1 MGISISKVR
10 IKNFRS
16 IENLELSLSTTN
28 VLIGANNCGKSNFL
42 RAINIALGQ
51 NKIVSS
57 EDIYIGKDEV
67 LDNTKCATI
76 DIMLRP
82 VDATN
87 NILST
92 FSDFWIGVFTE
103 EWITTGDPIGDY
115 VGIRTILQYDALR
128 NDYIV
133 VRKQITDWSNSI
145 SSASASRRKAFTGD
159 MNTYIS
165 AFYMDA
171 QRDVVDDI
179 KDRKSYFGRATSRVD
194 LPQEKISEIERQ
206 LNDVNSQIVENIPA
220 LNQTA
225 TRIATIA
232 STIGAANGTI
242 EIEPLARKMTDLHKG
257 MDVIFRDGEAAR
269 LSVSQ
274 HGMGT
279 RSWISFLTLGAYV
292 DWEKQ
297 RLIEDDP
304 ESESYVMLTMEEPEA
319 HLHPQAQQKL
329 YSQLCMF
336 SGQKIISTHSPSIVA
351 QVELCNLIHF
361 EKINGKT
368 HAYSFDVSA
377 YSKEE
382 KNRIK
387 REVISS
393 HGELLFAKAI
403 VLCEGITE
411 EQALPI
417 YFREKY
423 GIEPTFCGINIIG
436 IGGQNY
442 KTFLSLIKNFHI
454 QWYIFSDGESST
466 IQTVNKAVRAVFAV
480 EIEQCDNVIVLDNQE
495 DYEKHMLNNGYE
507 NEIIEAIC
515 LIEDDPNFVSEYVRT
530 RDHTVAGREKTSL
543 PKCTTCQQ
551 FIYQDVIRDY
561 SGTNGW
567 RNAIYD
573 CCTAKQAKAKYATG
587 IAERIVSVSDE
598 SRRIPPKIKSLL
610 DAMSPIMNNE
620 GESHD
625 ATITETTTNSQS

>member
-1 MGISISKVR
+1 MGILISKVR
-10 IKNFRS
+10 IENYRS
-16 IENLELSLSTTN
+16 IENLELSLSMTN

-42 RAINIALGQ
+42 KAINIALGQ

-67 LDNTKCATI
+67 LDNSKCATI

-82 VDATN
+82 VDAAN
-87 NILST
+87 KILST

-115 VGIRTILQYDALR
+115 VGIRTIIQYDALR

-133 VRKQITDWSNSI
+133 VRKQITDWGHSI
-145 SSASASRRKAFTGD
+145 SSASISRRKAFTGD

-194 LPQEKISEIERQ
+194 LPQEKVSEIERQ
-206 LNDVNSQIVENIPA
+206 LNDVNSQIVESIPA
-220 LNQTA
+220 LGQTA
-225 TRIATIA
+225 TRIAAIA
-232 STIGAANGTI
+232 STVGAANGTI

-257 MDVIFRDGEAAR
+257 IDVVFRDGEAAR

-297 RLIEDDP
+297 RLSEDDP
-304 ESESYVMLTMEEPEA
+304 ESESYIMLTMEEPEA

-329 YSQLCMF
+329 YSQLCKF

-351 QVELCNLIHF
+351 QAELCDLIHF

-368 HAYSFDVSA
+368 QACSFNAED
-377 YSKEE
+377 YTKEE
-382 KNRIK
+382 ISRIK

-417 YFREKY
+417 YFQEKY
-423 GIEPTFCGINIIG
+423 GIDPTFCGINIIG

-454 QWYIFSDGESST
+454 HWYIFSDGESST
-466 IQTVNKAVRAVFAV
+466 IRTVKKAVRDVFGT
-480 EIEQCDNVIVLDNQE
+480 EIDQCDNVIILDNQE
-495 DYEKHMLNNGYE
+495 DYEKHLLNNGYE
-507 NEIIEAIC
+507 NEIVEAIC
-515 LIEDDPNFVSEYVRT
+515 LIEGDTDFVSEYVRT

-543 PKCTTCQQ
+543 PKCTVCQQ

-561 SGTNGW
+561 SGTDGW

-573 CCTAKQAKAKYATG
+573 CCTAKQAKAKYAIG
-587 IAERIVSVSDE
+587 VAEKIVSVSDE
-598 SRRIPPKIKSLL
+598 SRRIPPKINSLL
-610 DAMSPIMNNE
+610 DAMSPIMSNE
-620 GESHD
+620 GEFHD

>member
-1 MGISISKVR
+1 MGVSISKVR
-10 IKNFRS
+10 IENFRS
-16 IENLELSLSTTN
+16 IENLELSLSMTN

-42 RAINIALGQ
+42 KAINVALGQ

-57 EDIYIGKDEV
+57 EDIYVGKDEV

-82 VDATN
+82 VDETN
-87 NILST
+87 EILST

-115 VGIRTILQYDALR
+115 VGIRTILQYDILR

-133 VRKQITDWSNSI
+133 VRKQITDWGDSI
-145 SSASASRRKAFTGD
+145 SSAGISRRKTFTGD

-165 AFYMDA
+165 SFYMDA

-206 LNDVNSQIVENIPA
+206 LNDVNSQIVESIPA
-220 LNQTA
+220 LSQTA
-225 TRIATIA
+225 TRIAAIA
-232 STIGAANGTI
+232 STVGAANGTI

-297 RLIEDDP
+297 RLVEDDP
-304 ESESYVMLTMEEPEA
+304 ESESYIMLTMEEPEA

-329 YSQLCMF
+329 YSQLCKF
-336 SGQKIISTHSPSIVA
+336 SGQKIISTHSPNIVA
-351 QVELCNLIHF
+351 QAELCDLIHF

-368 HAYSFDVSA
+368 QAHSFNASN
-377 YSKEE
+377 YTKEE

-417 YFREKY
+417 YFQEKY
-423 GIEPTFCGINIIG
+423 GIDPTFCGINIIG

-454 QWYIFSDGESST
+454 HWYIFSDGESST
-466 IQTVNKAVRAVFAV
+466 IRTVKKAVRDVFET
-480 EIEQCDNVIVLDNQE
+480 EIDQCDNVIILDNQE
-495 DYEKHMLNNGYE
+495 DYEKHLLNNGYE
-507 NEIIEAIC
+507 NEIVEAIC
-515 LIEDDPNFVSEYVRT
+515 MIEGDADFVSEYVRT
-530 RDHTVAGREKTSL
+530 KDHTVAGREKTSL
-543 PKCTTCQQ
+543 PKCTACQQ
-551 FIYQDVIRDY
+551 FIYKDVIRDY
-561 SGTNGW
+561 SGIDGW

-573 CCTAKQAKAKYATG
+573 CCTAKQAKAKYAIG
-587 IAERIVSVSDE
+587 VAEKIVSVSDE
-598 SRRIPPKIKSLL
+598 SRRIPPKINSLL

-620 GESHD
+620 GEFHD